1 MFFMNNIESI
11 IRNVTSAMKEVL
23 NEEQLQKLQNV
34 LCIQFHGLKLEE
46 ENTQLITSESGW
58 QKILKLYTA
67 SKRLENCA
75 ESTVKQYSD
84 CVIKMVTSLKRNYAI
99 SPQMIFDFILQ
110 CSKRAESVQ
119 YLIWT
124 RYAGIYQAFLLGR
137 VTRDLYQ
144 EIQCAG
150 SGI

>member
-1 MFFMNNIESI
+1 MNNIESI

-67 SKRLENCA
+67 SKRL
-75 ESTVKQYSD
+75 
-84 CVIKMVTSLKRNYAI
+84 
-99 SPQMIFDFILQ
+99 
-110 CSKRAESVQ
+110 
-119 YLIWT
+119 
-124 RYAGIYQAFLLGR
+124 
-137 VTRDLYQ
+137 
-144 EIQCAG
+144 
-150 SGI
+150 

>member
-67 SKRLENCA
+67 SKRL
-75 ESTVKQYSD
+75 
-84 CVIKMVTSLKRNYAI
+84 
-99 SPQMIFDFILQ
+99 
-110 CSKRAESVQ
+110 
-119 YLIWT
+119 
-124 RYAGIYQAFLLGR
+124 
-137 VTRDLYQ
+137 
-144 EIQCAG
+144 
-150 SGI
+150 

>member
-1 MFFMNNIESI
+1 MNNIENI
-11 IRNVTSAMKEVL
+11 IRNATSAMQDVL

-84 CVIKMVTSLKRNYAI
+84 CVIKMVTI
-99 SPQMIFDFILQ
+99 
-110 CSKRAESVQ
+110 
-119 YLIWT
+119 
-124 RYAGIYQAFLLGR
+124 
-137 VTRDLYQ
+137 
-144 EIQCAG
+144 
-150 SGI
+150 